1 MKKKPTYQEDVA
13 DVLKISA
20 GRRFLRKLID
30 ECGVDTDPY
39 IPGDTHGTAR
49 ETGRRALGYALINML
64 RNQHPE
70 MWLRMCQEDVA
81 GMKTDVDIPL
91 DSEQ

>member
-1 MKKKPTYQEDVA
+1 MAKKPSYQDDVA

-20 GRRFLRKLID
+20 GRRFIRRLID

-49 ETGRRALGYALINML
+49 ETGRRALGYAMINML

-70 MWLRMCQEDVA
+70 MWLRMCQEDVIGNKA
-81 GMKTDVDIPL
+81 DVDNQE
-91 DSEQ
+91 DS